1 MEVFNSYTAVI
12 TISVIIIMSYFFN
25 IISERTNIPSVLLL
39 ILLGI
44 LIKLG
49 LNYFQIVTGDMVVG
63 ILEIL
68 GIVGLIMIVLEASLD
83 LELTWEKWPLI
94 WKSFSVALL
103 ALIGCSLV
111 IAWFIQLTMIDD
123 FLVALVYAVPL
134 SVMSSAIVIPS
145 VGELADDKKEFMV
158 YESTFSD
165 ILGIMYFY
173 FLIGNLGNSDVN
185 SVVWDVF
192 SNIMIT
198 VILSVVV
205 SYALVLIFQKVRTQ
219 VKLFLLIAVLLL
231 LYSIGKLFHLSSLL
245 IILIFGLVL
254 NNHHVFFRGKLAKLI
269 HLPSIKSIL
278 RNFHLVTIESA
289 FVVRTFFFV
298 MFGITI
304 DLSSL
309 LDMEVLI
316 LSVAIVMVLFLV
328 RAIFIWAFR
337 KKDLTPEL
345 WIFPR
350 GLITILLFF
359 AIPASIQTD
368 DFSSGIL
375 LYTILITSVVM
386 ALALIAKGKHLE
398 PVDAMHDYWLEVDKQ
413 IESIPEKEKHKIPEE
428 TEDEEDGIEATAESK
443 PKEEKQKRPP
453 SEIL

>member
-1 MEVFNSYTAVI
+1 MEVVNSYTVVI

-39 ILLGI
+39 ILSGV

-49 LNYFQIVTGDMVVG
+49 LDYFTIPTGDFVFS
-63 ILEIL
+63 ILEVL

-94 WKSFSVALL
+94 WKSFSIALL
-103 ALIGCSLV
+103 SLIGCSLV

-145 VGELADDKKEFMV
+145 VGELSDDKKEFMV

-173 FLIGNLGNSDVN
+173 FLIGNLDNNDVN
-185 SVVWDVF
+185 AVVWDVF
-192 SNIMIT
+192 SNILVTI
-198 VILSVVV
+198 VLSVLV

-254 NNHHVFFRGKLAKLI
+254 NNHQVFFRGKLAKLI
-269 HLPSIKSIL
+269 HLPSIKGIL
-278 RNFHLVTIESA
+278 HNFHLVTIESA

-298 MFGITI
+298 IFGITI

-309 LDMEVLI
+309 LNMEVLI
-316 LSVAIVMVLFLV
+316 LSVAIVLVLYTV
-328 RAIFIWAFR
+328 RGIFIWIFKR
-337 KKDLTPEL
+337 RNLTPEL
-345 WIFPR
+345 WISPR

-359 AIPASIQTD
+359 AIPESIQTD
-368 DFSSGIL
+368 SFNSGIL
-375 LYTILITSVVM
+375 LYTILITSMIM
-386 ALALIAKGKHLE
+386 ALALIAKGKHIE
-398 PVDAMHDYWLEVDKQ
+398 PVDAMHDYWQEVDKQ
-413 IESIPEKEKHKIPEE
+413 IESIPARDKHKIPDDIEPDAG
-428 TEDEEDGIEATAESK
+428 EDVPDEQ
-443 PKEEKQKRPP
+443 PEEKQKRPP